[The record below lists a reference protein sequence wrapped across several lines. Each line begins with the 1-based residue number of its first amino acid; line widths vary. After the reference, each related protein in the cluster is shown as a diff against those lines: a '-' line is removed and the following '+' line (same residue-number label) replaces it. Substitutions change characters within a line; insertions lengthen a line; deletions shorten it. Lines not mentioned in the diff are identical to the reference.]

1 MINLAHVLLFH
12 EILYLKVKRRCR
24 FIAWYYEVWRK
35 VISSDFTFYPLVTGP
50 VHSCAISTPRKSC
63 SPAVIPAHWIYR
75 TYCHLCQVVV
85 NQPIVHVTFNG
96 ELVRLLYEFRKN
108 KYIGKSCSS
117 GIFRKSTSVAYPSKH
132 DILKQCYFNVV
143 PTSSKLA
150 QHYNN
155 VVSMYRAVYP
165 VAACLAHPSLYTC
178 AVTRPFSQSPEPLHI
193 QTPLGFREVS
203 DYDLIP
209 EKWSHLLIDACITL
223 TTLNYVCINHGAQN
237 RMWMM
242 LTWSGW

>member
-85 NQPIVHVTFNG
+85 NQPIVHVTCNG
-96 ELVRLLYEFRKN
+96 ELVRLLYEFREN
-108 KYIGKSCSS
+108 KYIGKSCLS
-117 GIFRKSTSVAYPSKH
+117 GIFQEVHKCSLYPSKH
-132 DILKQCYFNVV
+132 DILKQGCFNVG
-143 PTSSKLA
+143 PTSSTLA

-155 VVSMYRAVYP
+155 VVSIYRVCCVSSCCMFGTPIFIYIRCH
-165 VAACLAHPSLYTC
+165 AALH
-178 AVTRPFSQSPEPLHI
+178 SQTPEPLHI
-193 QTPLGFREVS
+193 QTPLGFREVLGLNS
-203 DYDLIP
+203 REMKPSFDWRMYNPHHAELFLYKP
-209 EKWSHLLIDACITL
+209 WS
-223 TTLNYVCINHGAQN
+223 
-237 RMWMM
+237 
-242 LTWSGW
+242 SK